1 MNALIPD
8 NTSYSLT
15 NGESRLMI
23 SLEVKCLSGLSSS
36 TTLSRER
43 GEGGRGG
50 EWRGR
55 KGEEGRRRGGRR
67 RGEDGRRRE
76 RRGGRGGGERERGE
90 GRIIVR
96 LNITEHF

>member
-1 MNALIPD
+1 MNALIVV

-50 EWRGR
+50 GERG
-55 KGEEGRRRGGRR
+55 
-67 RGEDGRRRE
+67 
-76 RRGGRGGGERERGE
+76 GGGERERRGE
-90 GRIIVR
+90 RIIIR